1 VFELKNYI
9 TEVVGILMFLQIGGK
24 FVKAEQYGEEVEEE
38 EELILSQ
45 VYEHRVKIKGQC
57 LEIIHPVLGYH
68 AKLPTAIAFV
78 FLVLIH

>member
-1 VFELKNYI
+1 VFEAKNYI

-45 VYEHRVKIKGQC
+45 VYDPQSK
-57 LEIIHPVLGYH
+57 
-68 AKLPTAIAFV
+68 
-78 FLVLIH
+78 

>member
-1 VFELKNYI
+1 MFEAKNYI

-45 VYEHRVKIKGQC
+45 VMSHRVNNRTRSRDHLSNFRLSYQ
-57 LEIIHPVLGYH
+57 P
-68 AKLPTAIAFV
+68 
-78 FLVLIH
+78 LINLFSLF